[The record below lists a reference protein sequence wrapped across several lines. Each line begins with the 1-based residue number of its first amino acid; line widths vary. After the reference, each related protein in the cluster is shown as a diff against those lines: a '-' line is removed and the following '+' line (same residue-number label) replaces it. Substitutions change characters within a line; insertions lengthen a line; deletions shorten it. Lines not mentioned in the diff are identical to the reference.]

1 MMGSVLFG
9 VEDDLS
15 DFAVFER
22 ASASPWRMTVTSTTP
37 T

>member
-1 MMGSVLFG
+1 MMGSVLFRI
-9 VEDDLS
+9 EDDLS
-15 DFAVFER
+15 GYAVFKR